1 MFDHQPPA
9 DFSTSCAVTH
19 RRDRRRLLVTAA
31 AALCA
36 PALFVPLRARASEAP
51 RRLAFVHLHT
61 GETLSTVYAE
71 GGAYLPEG
79 LAAIDRL
86 LRDHRTGDIHPIDPK
101 LLNQLAALSALTGGS
116 RPYEVICGYRSPATN
131 ALLRQ
136 RGHGVAKASLHLVG
150 QAIDVRLSAVP
161 LTTLRDAALAM
172 EAGGVGYYPRSDFVH
187 LDTGHVRR
195 W

>member
-1 MFDHQPPA
+1 MFDHEPPPT
-9 DFSTSCAVTH
+9 STMYRMTY
-19 RRDRRRLLVTAA
+19 RRDRRRLLATAA

-36 PALFVPLRARASEAP
+36 PALLLPSRARAREAP

-71 GGAYLPEG
+71 GDVYVPEA

-101 LLNQLAALSALTGGS
+101 LLDQLAALSARTGAS
-116 RPYEVICGYRSPATN
+116 RPYEVICGYRCPATN
-131 ALLRQ
+131 AMLHE
-136 RGHGVAKASLHLVG
+136 RGHGVAKASLHLAG
-150 QAIDVRLSAVP
+150 RAIDVRLSAIP
-161 LTTLRDAALAM
+161 LMRLRDAALAM
-172 EAGGVGYYPRSDFVH
+172 EAGGVGYYPWSNFVH
-187 LDTGHVRR
+187 LDTGRVRR